1 MLLDLTLIIVK
12 ILRNLCVH
20 MKERRPE
27 IKIIEISRQPFLK
40 IEMKRK
46 MNKLM
51 ISFCR
56 I

>member
-1 MLLDLTLIIVK
+1 
-12 ILRNLCVH
+12 

-40 IEMKRK
+40 IKMKRK

-56 I
+56 IQIKQDKKLMKSGKKE